1 MKLCDLAADFGKF
14 WRKSSF
20 AKKLMG
26 ECRERFSHSSLSIKN
41 DHHDRDDNDGNARD
55 AIVVA
60 RVLDI
65 IIITVLFFFFF
76 FFFLLRRL
84 SLVVVKEKNTKEK
97 KRKQQLRE
105 R

>member
-1 MKLCDLAADFGKF
+1 LAQILFE
-14 WRKSSF
+14 
-20 AKKLMG
+20 AKKVMG
-26 ECRERFSHSSLSIKN
+26 DGGEIWRGFHFSLSIKN
-41 DHHDRDDNDGNARD
+41 DQHDRDDDGSIHASD

-65 IIITVLFFFFF
+65 IIIITVLFFF
-76 FFFLLRRL
+76 LLTSL

>member
-41 DHHDRDDNDGNARD
+41 DHHDRDDNDGNAR
-55 AIVVA
+55 
-60 RVLDI
+60 VLDI

-76 FFFLLRRL
+76 FFFLLCRL

>member
-1 MKLCDLAADFGKF
+1 MVWLLILANFGANPLEAK
-14 WRKSSF
+14 
-20 AKKLMG
+20 KKLMG
-26 ECRERFSHSSLSIKN
+26 NLGEVFNFSLSIKN
-41 DHHDRDDNDGNARD
+41 DHQDRDDDGSIHASD

-60 RVLDI
+60 RCVLDIII
-65 IIITVLFFFFF
+65 IIITVLFFF
-76 FFFLLRRL
+76 LLSSL